1 MLIKN
6 GSIVR
11 IASRAEYES
20 KWHELG
26 YTPVEALKPVKTE
39 SDAVQDT
46 EQHEGTDWENMT
58 KNELVIELVKRG
70 IEFNKRQNKAE
81 LIQLL
86 EG

>member
-26 YTPVEALKPVKTE
+26 YTPVEALEPVKTE
-39 SDAVQDT
+39 FDAVQDT
-46 EQHEGTDWENMT
+46 EQDENTDWESMT
-58 KNELVIELVKRG
+58 KNELVIELVSRG
-70 IEFNKRQNKAE
+70 IEFNKRQPKAE
-81 LIQLL
+81 LIDLL
-86 EG
+86 RG